1 MKKINLLDIFGLTDN
16 AMVNRAIET
25 DNIEKLKEL
34 KILEKR
40 KKHLSIFRYVSML
53 AGGLAVLVIGIV
65 LLNNNINDEN
75 VLIPNPMTEVK
86 DITELENYIKL
97 DLSKYEIKEI
107 MEMYKFE
114 NESLIQ
120 IKYIDGSTLRISKEN
135 GDNSGI
141 YGATLDK
148 TETINGINISIYKL
162 DNTVYA
168 VWNDNNYAFSYIFSD
183 NENTTQILSKLV

>member
-1 MKKINLLDIFGLTDN
+1 
-16 AMVNRAIET
+16 
-25 DNIEKLKEL
+25 
-34 KILEKR
+34 
-40 KKHLSIFRYVSML
+40 
-53 AGGLAVLVIGIV
+53 
-65 LLNNNINDEN
+65 
-75 VLIPNPMTEVK
+75 
-86 DITELENYIKL
+86 
-97 DLSKYEIKEI
+97 

-148 TETINGINISIYKL
+148 TETINGINVSIYKL

-183 NENTTQILSKLV
+183 NDNTTQILSKLV